1 MKLSVFGLGYV
12 GCVSAACFARDGHSV
27 IGVDVNPLKVEI
39 INSGRSPI
47 VEPGI
52 EDLIAA
58 AVKEN
63 LLRATSDANE
73 AVADSDVSLVC
84 IGTPGNHNGSLDLS
98 YIKRACQQIGEALA
112 LKSRYHVVAMRS
124 TMLPG
129 TIEQTVIPTLEV
141 FSGKRAGRDFGVA
154 VNPEFLRE
162 GTSIYD
168 FAHPPFT
175 LIGADDEEA
184 SLPLQHLYA
193 GTNAP
198 LVNVAIKEAEMV
210 KYACNSFHA
219 LKVAFA
225 NEIGN
230 VSKALGVDSHIVM
243 DVFCKDT
250 KLNLSPY
257 YLKPG
262 FAFGGSCLPKDL
274 RAITYKARELD
285 VEVPV
290 LNSILLSNRQQV
302 ERAVD
307 TVLRT
312 GRKNVGVLGLS
323 FKPGTDDLRES
334 PMVTLIETLIGKG
347 LKLTIYDRDVEL
359 ARLFGANKQYIERE
373 IPHISSLMNGDLNQ
387 VIERSEVI
395 IIGKKEDEFRAL
407 AEKLNNGRVIIDL
420 VRLFEVADARQQYK
434 GIYAGRTGAL
444 KIEN

>member
-1 MKLSVFGLGYV
+1 MKLSIFGLGYV
-12 GCVSAACFARDGHSV
+12 GCVSASCFADRGHEV
-27 IGVDVNPLKVEI
+27 IGVDVNPLKVHI
-39 INSGRSPI
+39 INDGKSPI

-52 EDLIAA
+52 AELISEAG
-58 AVKEN
+58 KQN
-63 LLRATSDANE
+63 RLRATTDAQE
-73 AVADSDVSLVC
+73 AVAQSDVSLVC

-112 LKSRYHVVAMRS
+112 QKSRYHIVAMRS

-129 TIEQTVIPTLEV
+129 TIEQTVIPTLEI
-141 FSGKRAGRDFGVA
+141 FSGKKAGRDFGVA

-162 GTSIYD
+162 GSSIYD
-168 FAHPPFT
+168 FTHPPFT
-175 LIGADDEEA
+175 LIGADDEET
-184 SLPLQHLYA
+184 SLPLQRLYA
-193 GTNAP
+193 GTEAAMIT
-198 LVNVAIKEAEMV
+198 VGIKEAEMV

-230 VSKALGVDSHIVM
+230 VSKALGVDSHVVM

-262 FAFGGSCLPKDL
+262 FAFGGSCLPKDI

-285 VEVPV
+285 VEVPL
-290 LNSILLSNRQQV
+290 LNSILLSNHQQI
-302 ERAVD
+302 ERAID

-312 GRKNVGVLGLS
+312 GYKNVGVLGLS

-373 IPHISSLMNGDLNQ
+373 IPHISSLMNPDLNT
-387 VIERSEVI
+387 VIEGSEVV
-395 IIGKKEDEFRAL
+395 IIGKKEDEFRVL
-407 AEKLNNGRVIIDL
+407 ADKMNNGRVVIDL
-420 VRLFEVADARQQYK
+420 VRLFEVADARKQYK
-434 GIYAGRTGAL
+434 GICW
-444 KIEN
+444 